1 MGNTF
6 AKLKVEIAE
15 MMTEDVG
22 NVASIVLSKMKSE
35 ILCGIKKYANLS
47 QNDLKMSVKLLKSG
61 KFHIDISC
69 DIDDV
74 CFGINI

>member
-35 ILCGIKKYANLS
+35 ILCGIKK
-47 QNDLKMSVKLLKSG
+47 
-61 KFHIDISC
+61 
-69 DIDDV
+69 
-74 CFGINI
+74 NIVL